1 MGYRWE
7 SHKHLPSLF
16 PKEERDRGQVR
27 VKAGTDRGTVLRVLH
42 RSESVSRGV
51 PKAPGF
57 PGAHRVKSGDR
68 SGGALGPHPAPALS
82 PQRGRPAPQAPDVD
96 AAAAAAAATTAAAT
110 TAAAARESL
119 SAEPIC
125 RRRGAVRGVGGE
137 IGVVRARANHR
148 CRERGAR
155 REAGGSRREDSRPLL
170 ANRYAAPP

>member
-1 MGYRWE
+1 MGYRWA
-7 SHKHLPSLF
+7 SPKHLPSLF

-125 RRRGAVRGVGGE
+125 RRRGAARGG
-137 IGVVRARANHR
+137 RAGRAAGWSVSASGHR
-148 CRERGAR
+148 AQESPCPQGRAPG
-155 REAGGSRREDSRPLL
+155 RP
-170 ANRYAAPP
+170 APRSACG